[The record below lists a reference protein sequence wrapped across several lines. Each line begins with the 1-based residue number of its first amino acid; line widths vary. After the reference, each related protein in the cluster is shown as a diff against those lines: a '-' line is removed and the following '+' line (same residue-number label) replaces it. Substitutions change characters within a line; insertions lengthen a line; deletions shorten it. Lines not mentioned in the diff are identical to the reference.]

1 MIFCG
6 IVYIKVPQ
14 FNPKGDNMT
23 NVKVKGMHCPSCEML
38 IKDSMEDEGAKNIE
52 IDHKT
57 GNLSFESMKKEKAI
71 DIVKKEG
78 YEVI

>member
-1 MIFCG
+1 M
-6 IVYIKVPQ
+6 VYIKAPQ
-14 FNPKGDNMT
+14 FNPKVDNMT

-38 IKDSMEDEGAKNIE
+38 IKDSMEEEGATNIK

-57 GNLSFESMKKEKAI
+57 GNLSFESMEKEKVI

-78 YEVI
+78 YEVIE